1 MPLASVGR
9 GQGCPK
15 QPIVHRTA
23 AHSPPSP
30 SKELSD
36 PNVSSDEVE
45 NSDLERLSGFPS
57 LEVTEE
63 EKHGSRRVSQKQMTA
78 QGEGEAERIYLG
90 NSRGC

>member
-15 QPIVHRTA
+15 QPMVHRRA
-23 AHSPPSP
+23 AHSPPSQ
-30 SKELSD
+30 SQELSD

-57 LEVTEE
+57 LKVTEK
-63 EKHGSRRVSQKQMTA
+63 EKHGSRKRLSKA
-78 QGEGEAERIYLG
+78 DDSPGGRGGGEDLPG
-90 NSRGC
+90 